1 MPATRERVGAHGC
14 RRGRRRAHPG
24 RRRSLTAAAASAL
37 VACAALG
44 SAGTAAGQVVAV
56 PAELTLEE
64 ALDLARR
71 HSPAYARTLND
82 AGPAAARVR
91 AGWGGL
97 LPGLDASM
105 SLAGSDA
112 RRVTGEGEAGEPTR
126 LPEPLEFQSS
136 SSNQRVGLDLTLFD
150 GGANWN
156 RLGSARASA
165 RAIKARIAGSWVGV
179 AASVERAYWDVVRA
193 DLLAGLEERLLVAA
207 RERLD
212 ATEQRLRVAS
222 VSPVDVLGARVDV
235 ATQELALETAR
246 GTARKARLALLETIG
261 VGGQGDF
268 ATPTAPPHVFDPA
281 ALDTEA
287 IVAAAV
293 RANPAVLESAAAVEA
308 AEEDA
313 DAARGAWWPRLSAN
327 LALSRGVSVGS
338 YDALTEFNPEN
349 RTVSFGF
356 SASVPIFDRFQRS
369 QQTASANAAADDA
382 RQDRRA
388 TALRVEREVREA
400 LIDLRNAHRAVLLA
414 ELAADLSVER
424 LELQQELFALGSVQ
438 FTDLQRVIE
447 EAAAQERRAVN
458 ARYDF
463 ERAMVTL
470 EERVGA
476 PVRP

>member
-1 MPATRERVGAHGC
+1 MAV
-14 RRGRRRAHPG
+14 RAH
-24 RRRSLTAAAASAL
+24 LVVLAVALHLAAATEEAVAQDDAASGEVLARMDE
-37 VACAALG
+37 
-44 SAGTAAGQVVAV
+44 V
-56 PAELTLEE
+56 PAELTLET
-64 ALDLARR
+64 ALEIARGR
-71 HSPAYARTLND
+71 SPAYARALND
-82 AGPAAARVR
+82 AGPASARVR

-97 LPGLDASM
+97 LPGIDASM
-105 SLAGSDA
+105 SVSGSDA
-112 RRVTGEGEAGEPTR
+112 RRVTGEDDFGEPVR
-126 LPEPLEFQSS
+126 LPEPFAFQSS
-136 SSNQRVGLDLTLFD
+136 SSTQRVGLDLTLFD

-156 RLGSARASA
+156 RLGSARASE
-165 RAIKARIAGSWVGV
+165 RATEARIAGSWVAV
-179 AASVERAYWDVVRA
+179 AAAVERSYWDIVRA

-246 GTARKARLALLETIG
+246 GNARKARLALLEVIG
-261 VGGQGDF
+261 LGGEANF
-268 ATPTAPPHVFDPA
+268 EASTEPPAVFDPSAMDPA
-281 ALDTEA
+281 A
-287 IVAAAV
+287 VVGRAV
-293 RANPAVLESAAAVEA
+293 RANPAVLEATAAVEA

-313 DAARGAWWPRLSAN
+313 DAARGDWWPRLSAS

-338 YDALTEFNPEN
+338 YDALTEFTPEN
-349 RTVSFGF
+349 RTLSFGL
-356 SASVPIFDRFQRS
+356 SASLPIFDRFQRS
-369 QQTASANAAADDA
+369 ERTSAANAAADDA
-382 RQDRRA
+382 WQDRRA

-414 ELAADLSVER
+414 EQAAALSAER

-463 ERAMVTL
+463 ERARVTL

-476 PVRP
+476 PE

>member
-1 MPATRERVGAHGC
+1 
-14 RRGRRRAHPG
+14 
-24 RRRSLTAAAASAL
+24 
-37 VACAALG
+37 
-44 SAGTAAGQVVAV
+44 
-56 PAELTLEE
+56 
-64 ALDLARR
+64 D
-71 HSPAYARTLND
+71 D
-82 AGPAAARVR
+82 F
-91 AGWGGL
+91 
-97 LPGLDASM
+97 
-105 SLAGSDA
+105 
-112 RRVTGEGEAGEPTR
+112 GEPVR
-126 LPEPLEFQSS
+126 LDEPLEFQSS

-165 RAIKARIAGSWVGV
+165 RATEARIAGSWVAV
-179 AASVERAYWDVVRA
+179 AAAVERAYWDVVRA

-246 GTARKARLALLETIG
+246 GTTRKARLALLETMG
-261 VGGQGDF
+261 VGGQADF
-268 ATPTAPPHVFDPA
+268 STPTALPEAFDPA
-281 ALDTEA
+281 ALDGEA
-287 IVAAAV
+287 VVAAAV
-293 RANPAVLESAAAVEA
+293 RSNPAVLESAAAVEA

-313 DAARGAWWPRLSAN
+313 DAARGAWWPRLSAS

-349 RTVSFGF
+349 RTLSFGLT
-356 SASVPIFDRFQRS
+356 ASVPIFDRFQRS

-414 ELAADLSVER
+414 EQAADLSAER

-447 EAAAQERRAVN
+447 DAAAQERRAVN

-463 ERAMVTL
+463 ERARVTL